1 MFLPTY
7 YYIFMLCVLLQIFQ
21 ESNTGKK
28 WMWDWDQKTVNHPLL
43 TLVSVSN
50 ALFMILDD
58 QHSIRPTK
66 IQGQSKKLFS
76 LLILFVLQMSKS
88 VVEKNPANN
97 WNRGQAKVIA
107 VCGFWPSI
115 SNTSSIFR
123 NETPCELWFWT
134 IFKDFSFS
142 GLKATQRNVCLQEC
156 FLCV

>member
-1 MFLPTY
+1 MSLPTY

-66 IQGQSKKLFS
+66 IQGQSRKLF
-76 LLILFVLQMSKS
+76 LLHILFVLQMSKS

-97 WNRGQAKVIA
+97 WMWNRGQAKVIA

-115 SNTSSIFR
+115 SNTSSIFK
-123 NETPCELWFWT
+123 NETLILNNF
-134 IFKDFSFS
+134 
-142 GLKATQRNVCLQEC
+142 QRL
-156 FLCV
+156 FFF